1 MYTKLFMQFR
11 GSLNVQTF
19 ASLINI
25 NACINDVLLFWLY
38 IYMYILYCY
47 SLGLHTMQVIFSYVI
62 HGYNILCFKL
72 QWLIL
77 YCFELASTCI
87 GLLSNFIILKSL
99 VNVLAWAYCITGVQ
113 NVSDDL
119 NWTIVIALDVLQK
132 VLHIWLIYWFFFKHY

>member
-1 MYTKLFMQFR
+1 M
-11 GSLNVQTF
+11 NVQTF

-25 NACINDVLLFWLY
+25 KACINDVLLFWLY

-62 HGYNILCFKL
+62 YGYNILCFKL

-87 GLLSNFIILKSL
+87 GLYQILLFWNHS
-99 VNVLAWAYCITGVQ
+99 WAYCITGLQ

-132 VLHIWLIYWFFFKHY
+132 VLNIWLIYWFFFKHY

>member
-1 MYTKLFMQFR
+1 MKFECSDFCVFDKHQ
-11 GSLNVQTF
+11 SLYKR
-19 ASLINI
+19 
-25 NACINDVLLFWLY
+25 CIFVLVIY

-62 HGYNILCFKL
+62 YGYNILCFKL

-87 GLLSNFIILKSL
+87 GLYQILLFWNHS
-99 VNVLAWAYCITGVQ
+99 WAYCITGLQ

-132 VLHIWLIYWFFFKHY
+132 VLNIWLIYWFFFKHY